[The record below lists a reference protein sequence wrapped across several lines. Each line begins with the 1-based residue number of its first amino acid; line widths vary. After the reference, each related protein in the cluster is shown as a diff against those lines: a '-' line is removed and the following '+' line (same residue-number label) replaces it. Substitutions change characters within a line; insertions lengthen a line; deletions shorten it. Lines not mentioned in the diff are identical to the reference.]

1 MEENS
6 SKKKLSETMS
16 IQDTVLKFFRV
27 YIPNQTADDMVIR
40 CLNLLEQS
48 ISVLFLQD
56 LVFFRV
62 LNDMY

>member
-27 YIPNQTADDMVIR
+27 YIPNQTADDMVVR

>member
-1 MEENS
+1 
-6 SKKKLSETMS
+6 MS